1 MTIELTNLT
10 PREQEVLKYIVFNF
24 IKNASP
30 VGSRLVSKQM
40 EPGLSSATIRNVM
53 SDLEEMELIKT
64 PYSSS
69 GRIPTDKGYRFYV
82 DLLMNSEDLT
92 EDEKT
97 FLRRKIEEKK
107 SSLINSEEVYNEI
120 SKILGKI
127 SHQLAIITQPFLS
140 TGVFEKLEII
150 SLSSNKI
157 LVIINITSGFVKT
170 VIMEMDLE
178 ISKTKLDKLT
188 IFLNERLQG
197 LTLQQIRDTFDV
209 RVSDYKNEDPE
220 LIQLFINSADK
231 LYSDEG
237 NVNKI
242 HIGGAGEIIM
252 QPEFD
257 DPKSFKNIIDITE
270 DKNMVI
276 HILQN
281 TKLQSNG
288 ISIGIGEENLDEKLK
303 EYSVLCSTY
312 NIGDTK
318 GNIGIIGP
326 KRINYAKM
334 VSLLNYTSK
343 LISEL

>member
-1 MTIELTNLT
+1 MSIELTNLS

-30 VGSRLVSKQM
+30 VGSRLVSKQI

-97 FLRRKIEEKK
+97 FLRSKIEEKK

-178 ISKTKLDKLT
+178 ISKNKLDKLT

-197 LTLQQIRDTFDV
+197 LTLQEIRDSFDV

-231 LYSDEG
+231 LYSDEF
-237 NVNKI
+237 NINKI
-242 HIGGAGEIIM
+242 HIGGTGEIIM

-281 TKLQSNG
+281 AKLQSNG
-288 ISIGIGEENLDEKLK
+288 ISIGIGEENLDDKLK

>member
-97 FLRRKIEEKK
+97 FLRGKIEEKK

-150 SLSSNKI
+150 GLSSNKI

-178 ISKTKLDKLT
+178 ISKNKLDKLT

-197 LTLQQIRDTFDV
+197 LTLQEIRDTFGV

-231 LYSDEG
+231 LYSDEA
-237 NVNKI
+237 NINKI